1 MGLSTLA
8 GDEIDSGPIDVRPTP
23 AAILATTVSAALRA
37 AAAVV
42 AGLALVSGAALVLWA
57 VTPGDGSDSSVAL
70 RGGAVAFAAAHFLPV
85 SFSGVAVTIKPL
97 LLTGLMIAVIATSAG
112 RARMVRGRLL
122 EALHASVFVLFYAVG
137 VDVASALLAPRGTVE
152 PGLAAPLIVAAVGAV
167 LALAFHPSAWRAS
180 WRDRAPGWLQ
190 IGLRAGVTALGSL
203 LTIGAVVLL
212 IGLVAAFP
220 HVVRIA
226 ELTVRSPG
234 DALGMALLCLALLP
248 NAVLAA
254 VGYVSGAGF
263 AIGDAH
269 FSPLAVHQAD
279 LPAVPLLAATPDH
292 ALSAGSWAILAGPVL
307 AAVLAGIVI
316 VRESEDR
323 WTRLIGC
330 GAAAVCV
337 GLLCAALVGA
347 AGGGVAGGPWASA
360 GAPPLLTAGIAATVT
375 LLVAGALSVSV
386 AWRAI
391 PWSVSNVYDADDD
404 VSVPGDAEASEPTAD
419 PATGL
424 AAEPAADADT
434 ADAPEDAANDTA
446 QAADDAAEIDA
457 EDEVDSDSAAEPAAE
472 TAGDTADGP
481 EDTAEVP
488 LDAPTTAVITM
499 PARAE
504 DTVIHDGPEAEPA
517 PPCDEAGAHD
527 PAPHDPLGEMS
538 TGEANT
544 ATPGPHTAAPGD
556 DIDAARLADAG

>member
-375 LLVAGALSVSV
+375 PARYRFSSHGARSRGPFRTCMTLMTMCPCRAMRRRRSPPRIRRRVSRRSQRPTRTQPTLPKTRPTTPPRRPTMPPRSMQKTRSIQT
-386 AWRAI
+386 ARPSPRPKPPGIQPTGPKTRPRSRSMPLRPQSSRCRPEPRTPSYTTGRRPNRPRRA
-391 PWSVSNVYDADDD
+391 
-404 VSVPGDAEASEPTAD
+404 TRR
-419 PATGL
+419 
-424 AAEPAADADT
+424 
-434 ADAPEDAANDTA
+434 
-446 QAADDAAEIDA
+446 
-457 EDEVDSDSAAEPAAE
+457 
-472 TAGDTADGP
+472 
-481 EDTAEVP
+481 
-488 LDAPTTAVITM
+488 APTT
-499 PARAE
+499 
-504 DTVIHDGPEAEPA
+504 
-517 PPCDEAGAHD
+517 PPRTTRSG
-527 PAPHDPLGEMS
+527 
-538 TGEANT
+538 
-544 ATPGPHTAAPGD
+544 
-556 DIDAARLADAG
+556 R

>member
-1 MGLSTLA
+1 MGFSMLA
-8 GDEIDSGPIDVRPTP
+8 GDEIDSGPVDVRPTP

-37 AAAVV
+37 VAAVV

-57 VTPGDGSDSSVAL
+57 VTPGDGSNSAVAL
-70 RGGAVAFAAAHFLPV
+70 RGGAVGFAAAHFLPV

-97 LLTGLMIAVIATSAG
+97 LLTGLVIAVIATSAG

-122 EALHASVFVLFYAVG
+122 EALHASVFVVFYAVA
-137 VDVASALLAPRGTVE
+137 VDVASALLAPPGNVE

-180 WRDRAPGWLQ
+180 WRDLAPGWLQ
-190 IGLRAGVTALGSL
+190 VGLRAGVAALGSL
-203 LTIGAVVLL
+203 LTIGAAVFVV
-212 IGLVAAFP
+212 GLVAAFP
-220 HVVRIA
+220 HVTRVA

-234 DALGMALLCLALLP
+234 DALGMMLLCLALLP

-292 ALSAGSWAILAGPVL
+292 ALSTASWAILAGPVI
-307 AAVLAGIVI
+307 AAVLAGIVV

-337 GLLCAALVGA
+337 GVLCAALIWA

-360 GAPPLLTAGIAATVT
+360 GAPPLLTAGIAAAVT

-386 AWRAI
+386 GWRVI
-391 PWSVSNVYDADDD
+391 PWSVTTAYDD
-404 VSVPGDAEASEPTAD
+404 VSGLGGAGEAEPTSGSTAD
-419 PATGL
+419 PAADVRADVDAGSGDEPN
-424 AAEPAADADT
+424 AGDGAEVVAEDT
-434 ADAPEDAANDTA
+434 AGRPEST
-446 QAADDAAEIDA
+446 ADDAAESAA
-457 EDEVDSDSAAEPAAE
+457 EDEADSDSTAEPAAE
-472 TAGDTADGP
+472 TAL
-481 EDTAEVP
+481 DTAEIAA
-488 LDAPTTAVITM
+488 DAPATAAITT

-504 DTVIHDGPEAEPA
+504 DTVIHDEPAAEPA
-517 PPCDEAGAHD
+517 PLCDEGDAHD

-538 TGEANT
+538 THS
-544 ATPGPHTAAPGD
+544 PDPHTTAPDGD
-556 DIDAARLADAG
+556 GERLADAG